1 MFCFGLYNNKTLY
14 VLICAHFIT
23 LNLRHIVV
31 KHLQQSAS
39 TLLHWVRDNIYLQSV
54 ILRNMSYF
62 VLLTLVFH
70 CKQLR
75 EQRIL
80 SSKSWMWA
88 TWVILPVNIMLNHQV
103 LSWQRWLIR
112 CWILLVSSFL
122 TKMLQNGHLL
132 GEQYIF
138 KRVFGAFSQ
147 AAKILFWHQLWLK
160 IFFPNRD
167 TLAALLLFVILER
180 KASCQVSI

>member
-1 MFCFGLYNNKTLY
+1 MLRVHKYGSYFLDFVVLQTTWFWKTCQVHIICASMFCFGLYNNKTLY

-39 TLLHWVRDNIYLQSV
+39 TSLHWVRDNIYLQSV

-88 TWVILPVNIMLNHQV
+88 TWVILPVNITLNHQV
-103 LSWQRWLIR
+103 LSWQRWLIH
-112 CWILLVSSFL
+112 CWILLVSLFL
-122 TKMLQNGHLL
+122 TRMLQNGHLL
-132 GEQYIF
+132 GEQ
-138 KRVFGAFSQ
+138 
-147 AAKILFWHQLWLK
+147 
-160 IFFPNRD
+160 
-167 TLAALLLFVILER
+167 
-180 KASCQVSI
+180 